1 MAPQRSVPSIRETT
15 ISLYAGERK
24 CWRHDPGTGWVNVE
38 RAALAYFQQD
48 GWSGDSGEGK
58 IVLSLIKAASF
69 TVLPATLH
77 STYVESIYNNNPGF
91 IDVRE
96 HNIKL
101 GIDPETPA
109 SSLVEAFNREREA
122 ETISPSDRIANIL
135 TTSERRISDNFKIMT
150 GPGSRTLFLFPTLTL
165 ENVLGLYAALGN
177 QRLSQI
183 AEIFSTA
190 PYMLRSGWPDL
201 TLWRGSEVAFKE
213 IKAPGDHH
221 RGNQIQTIEM
231 VLLPLGFDVQI
242 VRVVPA
248 DS

>member
-1 MAPQRSVPSIRETT
+1 MAPQQKVSSIRETT
-15 ISLYAGERK
+15 ISLHAGERK
-24 CWRHDPGTGWVNVE
+24 CWRHDPDTAWVSVE
-38 RAALAYFQQD
+38 RAALAHFQQE

-69 TVLPATLH
+69 TALPATLH
-77 STYVESIYNNNPGF
+77 SRYVESIYSNNPGF

-101 GIDPETPA
+101 GIHPETPA
-109 SSLVEAFNREREA
+109 SSIVEAFNKEREA
-122 ETISPSDRIANIL
+122 EIISPSDRIANIL
-135 TTSERRISDNFKIMT
+135 TASEQRISNNFKIMT
-150 GPGSRTLFLFPTLTL
+150 GPGSHTLSFFPTLTL
-165 ENVLGLYAALGN
+165 ENMLGLYTALGN

-183 AEIFSTA
+183 AEVFGTA
-190 PYMLRSGWPDL
+190 PYILRSGWPDL
-201 TLWRGSEVAFKE
+201 TLWRGSEVVFKE

-231 VLLPLGFDVQI
+231 VLLPLGFDVEL

-248 DS
+248 AS